1 MNDESEG
8 GDDEEKAWQGALGMP
23 VDGFKAWVADFA
35 EHHEAEEEKKAS
47 EKELEISDD
56 AIRFVVFQKKKS
68 DGGD

>member
-1 MNDESEG
+1 MDDESEG
-8 GDDEEKAWQGALGMP
+8 GDDKEKAGQGALGPP
-23 VDGFKAWVADFA
+23 VDSFEAGVADFA